1 MAVGLQ
7 PLKASLGYNSI
18 LDGEISVLSNLLL
31 VVAIGV
37 SAVLIYAIFK
47 SKSFALSRSTVIAAP
62 PERVF
67 ALINDLQGFNRW
79 NPFAKQ
85 DPGLSIRYESIT
97 SGKGAAYSWVGRK
110 AGAGRMEIT
119 DSVPAQ
125 RVTMRLDFSKPMEAH
140 NTVNF
145 TLEPQGPNTR
155 VTWAMNGPATYVHN
169 LMTTFVSMD
178 KMVGGQFEA
187 GLASVKA
194 LAESTP

>member
-1 MAVGLQ
+1 MLT
-7 PLKASLGYNSI
+7 
-18 LDGEISVLSNLLL
+18 NLLL
-31 VVAIGV
+31 VVAVGV
-37 SAVLIYAIFK
+37 LAVLIYASFK
-47 SKSFALSRSTVIAAP
+47 SKSFALSRSAVIAAP
-62 PERVF
+62 PARVF

-85 DPGLSIRYESIT
+85 DPDLSIRYESIT
-97 SGKGAAYSWVGRK
+97 SGKGAAYSWVGKK
-110 AGAGRMEIT
+110 AGVGRMEIT

-140 NTVNF
+140 NMVNF
-145 TLEPQGPNTR
+145 TLEPQGPHTK
-155 VTWAMNGPATYVHN
+155 VTWSMNGPATYVHN

>member
-1 MAVGLQ
+1 M
-7 PLKASLGYNSI
+7 NN
-18 LDGEISVLSNLLL
+18 GETSMLTILLL
-31 VVAIGV
+31 VLALGV

-47 SKSFALSRSTVIAAP
+47 PKSFALSRSTVIAAP

-79 NPFAKQ
+79 NPFAQQ
-85 DPGLSIRYESIT
+85 DPGLAIRYESIT
-97 SGKGAAYSWVGRK
+97 SGNGAAYNWVGKK

-145 TLEPQGPNTR
+145 TLEPQGPDTR
-155 VTWAMNGPATYVHN
+155 VTWSMNGPATYLHN